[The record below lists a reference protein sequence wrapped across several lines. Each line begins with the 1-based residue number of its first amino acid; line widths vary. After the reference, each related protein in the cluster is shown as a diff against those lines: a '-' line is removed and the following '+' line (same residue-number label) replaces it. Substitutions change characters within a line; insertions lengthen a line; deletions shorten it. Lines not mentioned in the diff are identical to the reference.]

1 MSEEFISLERK
12 KELEDELEALKTTK
26 RQEILAAL
34 KFAKDLGDL
43 SENAEYHQAREDQAK
58 LEDRI
63 RKIEEILKNSKII
76 SSNSKTKDVV
86 SVGSRV
92 IVQKSN
98 SKEKV
103 EYVLVGA
110 EDADMLEGKISYHSP
125 LGSGLLNKKKGD
137 VFSIKTP
144 KGEIE
149 YKISDIL

>member
-12 KELEDELEALKTTK
+12 KELEIELEELKTNK

-63 RKIEEILKNSKII
+63 RKIEEIIKESKIM
-76 SSNSKTKDVV
+76 SSNTKSKDIVNVGGKVV
-86 SVGSRV
+86 
-92 IVQKSN
+92 VQKSG
-98 SKEKV
+98 SKDKI
-103 EYVLVGA
+103 EYTIVGA
-110 EDADMLEGKISYHSP
+110 EDANMAEGKISYHSP

-137 VFSIKTP
+137 VFVIKTP

-149 YKISDIL
+149 YKITDII

>member
-12 KELEDELEALKTTK
+12 KELEEELETLKTTK

-63 RKIEEILKNSKII
+63 RKIEEILKNSQII
-76 SSNSKTKDVV
+76 SSNSKSKDIV
-86 SVGSRV
+86 SVGSKV
-92 IVQKSN
+92 IVQKNN
-98 SKEKV
+98 SKEKA
-103 EYVLVGA
+103 EYTLVGA

-125 LGSGLLNKKKGD
+125 LGSALLNKKKGD
-137 VFSIKTP
+137 VFSVKTP